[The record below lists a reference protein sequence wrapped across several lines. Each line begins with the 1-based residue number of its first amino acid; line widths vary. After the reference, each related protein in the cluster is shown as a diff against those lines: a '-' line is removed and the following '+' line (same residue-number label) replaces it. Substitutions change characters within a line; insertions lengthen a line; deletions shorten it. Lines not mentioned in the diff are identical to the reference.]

1 MSLQIEHR
9 EMDSGVVVIT
19 LTGRVMLGETSTGIE
34 TLVKRLIGEGKNRVV
49 FELGGVTHIDSTG
62 IGRFISSLNKLRQ
75 AGGGLR
81 MAGATGQVRDAFHV
95 TRLDTI
101 FNFDDDLESAL
112 KALG

>member
-1 MSLQIEHR
+1 MSLQIEHK
-9 EMDSGVVVIT
+9 EFSPGTVVIT
-19 LTGRVMLGETSTGIE
+19 LSGRITLGESSAEIE
-34 TLVKRLIGEGKNRVV
+34 ALVKRLIDEGKNHVV
-49 FELGGVTHIDSTG
+49 FDMSEVTHIDSTG

-75 AGGGLR
+75 AGGSLR

-101 FNFDDDLESAL
+101 FQFDDDVDSSL

>member
-9 EMDSGVVVIT
+9 EVESGVVVVT
-19 LTGRVMLGETSTGIE
+19 LTGRVMLGETSAEIE
-34 TLVKRLIGEGKNRVV
+34 SLVKRLIGEGKNRVV

-62 IGRFISSLNKLRQ
+62 IGRFISSLNKLRE
-75 AGGGLR
+75 AGGSLR
-81 MAGATGQVRDAFHV
+81 MASATGQVREAFHV

-101 FNFDDDLESAL
+101 FNFDDNVEAAL

>member
-34 TLVKRLIGEGKNRVV
+34 TLVKRLIGEGKNRIV